1 MVRGGPPRP
10 GRPGRPWSGGV
21 RCQPVG
27 PHSENQ
33 SERLVTKHPCAWSTF
48 TKIDPQSRQEERHGK
63 ARGSLHLHRHLSG
76 QGRRSQPTM
85 RSSGTSTR
93 LGLVGTYDV
102 GVVTKDEQ
110 GKVHIHEHE
119 LAAKRGG
126 WGGAVVGALIGIVF
140 PPAIP
145 GTVLAGAAVGAAIG
159 HLWRGLS
166 RSDVKELGDLID
178 QGEAALLVVGEGKLE
193 EALDKAELKAEKH
206 VAKEL
211 DVLWKDVDK
220 AVEEAA
226 KDVS

>member
-1 MVRGGPPRP
+1 MAKPEAVFIYIGTYPDKAAA
-10 GRPGRPWSGGV
+10 V
-21 RCQPVG
+21 ADYEV
-27 PHSENQ
+27 
-33 SERLVTKHPCAWSTF
+33 V
-48 TKIDPQSRQEERHGK
+48 EEFH
-63 ARGSLHLHRHLSG
+63 
-76 QGRRSQPTM
+76 T
-85 RSSGTSTR
+85 

-110 GKVHIHEHE
+110 GKVHLHEHE

-145 GTVLAGAAVGAAIG
+145 GTALAGAAVGAAIG

-226 KDVS
+226 KDVN